1 MGSKGEAQE
10 HPFPCL
16 SAKAWCLQDRAGDAN
31 PSSRPPCPEGL
42 KGSRTLGERRGR
54 SVSYLQHWASEE
66 GQWETE
72 SNPPTRQPGG
82 RATVLAQLPW
92 RGSQG
97 GPGVRVESSSSTW
110 CPGSGAG
117 ARRAP
122 FPWGSVS
129 VGKGGS
135 APISFTLLETELRK
149 HQAWGLRVPCRL
161 DKPQR
166 WIWQPGQ
173 WKGNL
178 PWVLDRSEGHRGRLP
193 VGAARPAPASRGH
206 SL

>member
-1 MGSKGEAQE
+1 MFLICNTGSVKKDSGRLSPTHQPSNRAAVPQSLHSCLGGGARAAQE
-10 HPFPCL
+10 
-16 SAKAWCLQDRAGDAN
+16 SEW
-31 PSSRPPCPEGL
+31 
-42 KGSRTLGERRGR
+42 RGR
-54 SVSYLQHWASEE
+54 DAEML
-66 GQWETE
+66 GT
-72 SNPPTRQPGG
+72 
-82 RATVLAQLPW
+82 
-92 RGSQG
+92 
-97 GPGVRVESSSSTW
+97 SSSSTW

-117 ARRAP
+117 ARWAP

-149 HQAWGLRVPCRL
+149 HQTWGLRVPCRL